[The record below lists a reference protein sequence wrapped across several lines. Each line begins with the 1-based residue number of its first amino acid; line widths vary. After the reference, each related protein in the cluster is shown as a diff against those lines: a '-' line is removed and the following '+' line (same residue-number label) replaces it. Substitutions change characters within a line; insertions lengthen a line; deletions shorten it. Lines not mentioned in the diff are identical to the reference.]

1 MSPLIENMDRM
12 VRDVPAMPV
21 VAQKVMQMLGDP
33 RTTNTALGDTL
44 ATDMSMATR
53 VLQMANSPFFGARQK
68 ISSISQAIFVLG
80 HSALRSLIITVCT
93 KGIFKNPGL
102 MEEKIW
108 EHSLGTAVAARCV
121 ADRSGLMDKDE
132 AFLGGLLHDLG
143 RLILVVVY
151 RDAYTDI
158 FQKAYNQSLDM
169 DKVIEEEKEEFG
181 YDHCEIGS
189 RVVAKWRLPNVY
201 ARIARRHHSVN
212 IELLNQEEN
221 PNAVAVAAQANLI
234 AHRLGL
240 GGAEPEKGVN
250 VVATPYNQMLKIP
263 EDMVLKIVEDTLR
276 AYKEAQDQFKL

>member
-1 MSPLIENMDRM
+1 MSPLIENMYRM